1 MCLMVIIFIKNDS
14 KRSIVVDVADLRHN
28 YLVNSGNI
36 PMQLH
41 ISGMFLIMDSNLYSK
56 VVMS

>member
-14 KRSIVVDVADLRHN
+14 KRSIVVDVADLMHN

-36 PMQLH
+36 AMQLH

>member
-1 MCLMVIIFIKNDS
+1 MVIIFIKNDS
-14 KRSIVVDVADLRHN
+14 KRSIVVDVADLMHN

-36 PMQLH
+36 AMQLH